1 VLVTLNSQQVEYYL
15 MRKMITSLC
24 LLYIKKG
31 VTRKS
36 KLFHSFHTLIQFS
49 LFTNEEYK
57 KFMGWQI
64 K

>member
-1 VLVTLNSQQVEYYL
+1 